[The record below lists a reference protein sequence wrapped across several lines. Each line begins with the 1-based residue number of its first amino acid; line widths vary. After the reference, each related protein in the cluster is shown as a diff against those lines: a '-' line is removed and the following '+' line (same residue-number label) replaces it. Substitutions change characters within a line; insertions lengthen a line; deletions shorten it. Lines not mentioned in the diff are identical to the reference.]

1 MRMKKAGGGNRTR
14 VISLEGWG
22 FTTKLHPRYLLYR
35 SSIKYENTTGMS
47 TENISFPLKEQ
58 TLLKVLRFVKIQSK
72 IQICCKSSE
81 K

>member
-1 MRMKKAGGGNRTR
+1 
-14 VISLEGWG
+14 
-22 FTTKLHPRYLLYR
+22 LYR